1 MTFGQ
6 YVNLD
11 FDQIKTSIRDYLR
24 ANSNFTDYDFEGS
37 NLSVII
43 DALAYNTYITAYN
56 TNMAVN
62 ESFLDSA
69 TLRENVVSLARNIG
83 YVPRSTRSAR
93 AKISFSVTGL
103 TGKVTLKLKS
113 GIICNGI
120 AANTTYVFSLPE
132 DITVNVVDG
141 VAKFNEIEIYEGSFI
156 TQNFTV
162 NTAQYNQR
170 YILQNSFID
179 TSTLRVKVKPTQNSS
194 TSVTYKQL
202 DNVIGITSTSSSYLL
217 QEIEDEK
224 YEILFGD
231 GVIGK
236 KLSNN
241 NYITVTYII
250 TSGKEGNGAAE
261 FSFVGNIVDQD
272 NAAIDPDK
280 ISLVST
286 DESSRDGDTIESISS
301 IKYYAPRI
309 YSSQY
314 RAVTA
319 SDYESV
325 LAYIYPNIESVTAY
339 GGEELVPPR
348 FGKVF
353 ISAKPRNGDFL
364 SDNTK
369 RELIQKLKSYAVA
382 GIVPEF
388 IDLKY
393 LYVELKSF
401 VYYNTNF
408 SDDPNNLKSL
418 ISDALTQYSRS
429 IDVNKF
435 GGRFKYSRT
444 QTLID
449 GVDSSI
455 TSNITRVVMRRN
467 LNAEIGK
474 FAQYELCFGNKF
486 HTAESSYNITSTG
499 FRING
504 VPDVVYMSD
513 EVIDKNQ
520 GRIFF
525 FTYTEGGVPSVI
537 KKNAGVVKYDIGEI
551 LIDTVNILFTSIS
564 NNVIEVQAVPHS
576 NDVVGLRDLYVRLD
590 MTNTSLSMVQD
601 IISSGE
607 NTSGSRFTRESSY
620 NVPTYTRTSLSP
632 VTTSA
637 LTTTTATSN
646 IAVSNV
652 TTSTSATSSSFTGS
666 STTSGSTTSSSSSS
680 GSSSSGS
687 SSGGSSSSYY

>member
-83 YVPRSTRSAR
+83 YVPRSTRSSR
-93 AKISFSVTGL
+93 AKISFSVTGI
-103 TGKVTLKLKS
+103 TDKVTLKLKS
-113 GIICNGI
+113 GIICNGV
-120 AANTTYVFSLPE
+120 AANTTYIFSLPE

-141 VAKFNEIEIYEGSFI
+141 VAKFNEIEIYEGSFV

-179 TSTLRVKVKPTQNSS
+179 TSTLRVKVKSTQNSS

-202 DNVIGITSTSSSYLL
+202 DNIIGITSTSSSYLL

-231 GVIGK
+231 GVTGK

-241 NYITVTYII
+241 NYITVTYVI

-272 NAAIDPDK
+272 DAAINPDK
-280 ISLVST
+280 ISLIST

-301 IKYYAPRI
+301 IKYYAPRV

-314 RAVTA
+314 RAVTS
-319 SDYESV
+319 SDYEAV
-325 LAYIYPNIESVTAY
+325 LAYIYSDVESVTAY
-339 GGEELVPPR
+339 GGEELIPPR

-353 ISAKPRNGDFL
+353 ISVKPRNGDFL
-364 SDNTK
+364 SDFTK
-369 RELIQKLKSYAVA
+369 KDLVQKLRSYAVA

-393 LYVELKSF
+393 LYVELTSF

-408 SDDPNNLKSL
+408 NDNPNNLKS
-418 ISDALTQYSRS
+418 SVSGALTQYSRS
-429 IDVNKF
+429 IDLNKF
-435 GGRFKYSRT
+435 GGRFKYSKA

-449 GVDSSI
+449 GVDASI
-455 TSNITRVVMRRN
+455 TSNITRVTMRRN
-467 LNAEIGK
+467 LNAAVGK
-474 FAQYELCFGNKF
+474 LAQYELCFGNEF
-486 HTAESSYNITSTG
+486 HVGQSNYNVVSTG
-499 FRING
+499 FKIEG
-504 VPDVVYMSD
+504 VTETVYLAD
-513 EVIDKNQ
+513 QVIDKNN

-525 FTYTEGGVPSVI
+525 FTYVDGGTPNVI
-537 KKNAGVVKYDIGEI
+537 KRNAGTVKYDVGEV
-551 LIDTVNILFTSIS
+551 LIDTVNITFTSIS
-564 NNVIEVQAVPHS
+564 GNVVEVQAVPHS
-576 NDVVGLRDLYVRLD
+576 NDVVGLRDLYVKLD
-590 MTNTSLSMVQD
+590 MTNTNIFMIQD

-607 NTSGSRFTRESSY
+607 NTSGSIFTRESSY
-620 NVPTYTRTSLSP
+620 NVPTFVRKSSSP
-632 VTTSA
+632 
-637 LTTTTATSN
+637 
-646 IAVSNV
+646 I
-652 TTSTSATSSSFTGS
+652 TSSSIVPVTS
-666 STTSGSTTSSSSSS
+666 SISSLRGVTNTTTQTSSGQSTSSSQSTSSGQSSS
-680 GSSSSGS
+680 G
-687 SSGGSSSSYY
+687 Y